1 MLKGLLTVYV
11 KENRDER
18 DPLRIY
24 KTLENGCRRKLV
36 NNVPL
41 LKFLRKFRNSN
52 LPFYDFIHTQQE
64 EAPEELQ
71 NVFDQHEL
79 NKINIYRQTG
89 DPELEEL
96 FWQAEA
102 HPVTNGSLKCIWY
115 EKFSTTTPFVSPGQL
130 PTKIHSGSGS
140 ACSRNCLNRNIS
152 GSPCPPLHSRILSTI
167 H

>member
-102 HPVTNGSLKCIWY
+102 HPVTNGSLKCI
-115 EKFSTTTPFVSPGQL
+115 
-130 PTKIHSGSGS
+130 
-140 ACSRNCLNRNIS
+140 
-152 GSPCPPLHSRILSTI
+152 
-167 H
+167 